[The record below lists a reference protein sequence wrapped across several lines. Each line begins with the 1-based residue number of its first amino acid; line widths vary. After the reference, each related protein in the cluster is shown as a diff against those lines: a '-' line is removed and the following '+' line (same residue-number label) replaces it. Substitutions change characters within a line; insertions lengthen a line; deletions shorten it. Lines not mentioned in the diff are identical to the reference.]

1 MALSGVLAE
10 ALQLLI
16 RELVDQAL
24 REHLAALEAD
34 RPARPWLTL
43 AEAADRLGC
52 SPDAVRMRARRGRLD
67 TRHQG
72 RRLYVSAASV
82 EALGRVG

>member
-10 ALQLLI
+10 ALQLMI